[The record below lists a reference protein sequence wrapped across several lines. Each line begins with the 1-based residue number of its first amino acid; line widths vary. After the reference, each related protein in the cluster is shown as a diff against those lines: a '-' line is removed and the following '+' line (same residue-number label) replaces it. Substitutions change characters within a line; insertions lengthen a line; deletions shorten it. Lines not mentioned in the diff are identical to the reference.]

1 MAFSIAQIDQTVIG
15 DKRVVVLSCVADGA
29 SEAVETGLSAVDW
42 ANVTPKSMSTAG
54 DNPKFSFSGST
65 VVASNITSGDE
76 FYLTCYG
83 H

>member
-42 ANVTPKSMSTAG
+42 ANVTPKSMSSSNLG
-54 DNPKFSFSGST
+54 KYSFSGST
-65 VVASNITSGDE
+65 VVVSNIASGDE